1 MVRIINRLAVIIW
14 CVTSFSLADAA
25 SRCQK
30 RLVHVSSLKALDSIW
45 SEAEAGKN
53 SFVHE
58 RKNAVLGSGE
68 ELKSVYLEAVDSAEV
83 KIKSRVQAILN
94 EVARG
99 GIASFGGVDALIVG
113 AGAQTSNFVGGAVD
127 ALRTVRKDESGKL
140 GSTGGRFSI
149 SQTTRFP
156 RILVASPDGVAPALR
171 LSPSAAQVPV
181 IWRRGPLKKIEM
193 GKDPFPF
200 PGSPFRTVD
209 LLGLSEKR
217 VGSDTLPRSGFI
229 SPGVY
234 ESKGPK
240 LPELNPW
247 HPLFR
252 LDYHSEKGELS
263 APEAGLLFFDNER
276 LYEQTLLTLDES
288 GIPLLDQ
295 TTVTSISWDF
305 NSQIAEVVTGQG
317 LTIQARSVILETG
330 LRAPRIP
337 FQDLKSRRLLDR
349 QSTDFRTGQM
359 PLSFGIDSDVYLA
372 AQQEGR
378 SFLDRIRTEKILI
391 IGDGNESR
399 NLIEYILG
407 LDPRKPESA
416 GLANLGQYK
425 GSIVW
430 AGKVFGNEFGFLS
443 DLRLSSGLAKV
454 RDEPLIYSRYSRL
467 AGAIETNK
475 LQPIYP
481 DVETV
486 SQQLFGGYIVG
497 FSDGSTGNFD
507 NVFVAAGSEDRTPDV
522 LRTISHGARLVPVMA
537 RIAEKSESEN
547 HGEEVQVA
555 AQVEIPVNGGQFQLL
570 PIYLVGEA
578 MVRHISPG
586 ANDRLE
592 EVGPYPDSYVDTNRF
607 SLANL
612 AYRSWQFGRK
622 WSLLLNQ
629 PSSP

>member
-1 MVRIINRLAVIIW
+1 MVSVIKRLTIVIGF
-14 CVTSFSLADAA
+14 VLAFSLAHAA

-30 RLVHVSSLKALDSIW
+30 RMVHAPDLKVLGSIW
-45 SEAEAGKN
+45 REAEAGKN
-53 SFVHE
+53 SMVHE
-58 RKNAVLGSGE
+58 KRSAVLGSGKD
-68 ELKSVYLEAVDSAEV
+68 LKSVYLQAVGSAEV
-83 KIKSRVQAILN
+83 KIQLMAVAILN
-94 EVARG
+94 EIG
-99 GIASFGGVDALIVG
+99 KGSIASFGGVDALIVG
-113 AGAQTSNFVGGAVD
+113 AGAQTSNFVSGAVD
-127 ALRTVRKDESGKL
+127 AWRAVRKDEL
-140 GSTGGRFSI
+140 GTTGSQFLN

-171 LSPSAAQVPV
+171 LSPSATQVPV
-181 IWRRGPLKKIEM
+181 IWRRGPMRKIEM

-200 PGSPFRTVD
+200 PGSLFRTAD
-209 LLGLSEKR
+209 LLGLSEKGVESDAVPR
-217 VGSDTLPRSGFI
+217 AGFLLPGIYEVRGS
-229 SPGVY
+229 
-234 ESKGPK
+234 K

-252 LDYHSEKGELS
+252 RDYQSGNVELS
-263 APEAGLLFFDNER
+263 APEAGLLFFDDQR
-276 LYEQTLLTLDES
+276 IYEQTLLSLDAS
-288 GIPLLDQ
+288 GIPLMDK

-305 NSQIAEVVTGQG
+305 SSQTAQVVTGQG
-317 LTIQARSVILETG
+317 VTIQAGSVILETG
-330 LRAPRIP
+330 LRAAKIP
-337 FQDLKSRRLLDR
+337 FQDQKSLRLLDR
-349 QSTDFRTGQM
+349 SSTDFRRGQI
-359 PLSFGIDSDVYLA
+359 PLSFGTDSDVYLA

-378 SFLDRIRTEKILI
+378 SFLDRIRTERTLI
-391 IGDGNESR
+391 IGDGSESR

-443 DLRLSSGLAKV
+443 DLRLSSGLAEV
-454 RDEPLIYSRYSRL
+454 RGEPLNYSRYSRL

-475 LQPIYP
+475 LQPIFP

-486 SQQLFGGYIVG
+486 SQQLFGGYTVR

-507 NVFVAAGSEDRTPDV
+507 DVFVAAGSQDRTPDV
-522 LRTISHGARLVPVMA
+522 LRTISHGARLVPVMG
-537 RIAEKSESEN
+537 RIPSNSESEN
-547 HGEEVQVA
+547 RGEEVQVA
-555 AQVEIPVNGGQFQLL
+555 AQVEVPVNGGQFQQL

-578 MVRHISPG
+578 MVRHVPAGLNERAEI
-586 ANDRLE
+586 
-592 EVGPYPDSYVDTNRF
+592 VGPYPDSFVDANSY
-607 SLANL
+607 SLTNL

>member
-1 MVRIINRLAVIIW
+1 MVSILNRLAITIW
-14 CVTSFSLADAA
+14 CITAFSLADAG
-25 SRCQK
+25 SRCRR
-30 RLVHVSSLKALDSIW
+30 RLVHAPSLKGLESIW
-45 SEAEAGKN
+45 REAEDRKN
-53 SFVHE
+53 TTAHE
-58 RKNAVLGSGE
+58 KRNAVLGSGE
-68 ELKSVYLEAVDSAEV
+68 DLESVYLQAVVSSEV
-83 KIKSRVQAILN
+83 KIKLRADAILN
-94 EVARG
+94 EVATG
-99 GIASFGGVDALIVG
+99 DIASFGGVDALIVG

-127 ALRTVRKDESGKL
+127 ALRTARGDEWGTT
-140 GSTGGRFSI
+140 GSQLSI
-149 SQTTRFP
+149 PQANRFP

-171 LSPSAAQVPV
+171 LSPSATQIPV
-181 IWRRGPLKKIEM
+181 IWRRGPLKRIEI

-217 VGSDTLPRSGFI
+217 VGSDALPRAGFLL
-229 SPGVY
+229 PGIY
-234 ESKGPK
+234 EVRGPK
-240 LPELNPW
+240 LPEFNPW

-252 LDYHSEKGELS
+252 RDYQSDKGELS
-263 APEAGLLFFDNER
+263 APEAGLLFFDNHR
-276 LYEQTLLTLDES
+276 LYEQTLLTFDES

-295 TTVTSISWDF
+295 TTVTSISWNF
-305 NSQIAEVVTGQG
+305 NSQTAQVVTGQG

-330 LRAPRIP
+330 LRVPRIP

-349 QSTDFRTGQM
+349 QSTDFRNGQM
-359 PLSFGIDSDVYLA
+359 PLSFGTDLDVYLA

-378 SFLDRIRTEKILI
+378 SFLDRIRTERILI
-391 IGDGNESR
+391 IGDGSESR

-407 LDPRKPESA
+407 LNPRKPESA

-425 GSIVW
+425 GSVVW

-454 RDEPLIYSRYSRL
+454 RDEPLNYSRYSRL

-486 SQQLFGGYIVG
+486 SQQLFGGYTVR

-507 NVFVAAGSEDRTPDV
+507 DVFVAAGSQDRTPDV
-522 LRTISHGARLVPVMA
+522 LRTISHGARLVPVMG
-537 RIAEKSESEN
+537 RIPSNSESEN

-555 AQVEIPVNGGQFQLL
+555 AQVEVPVNGGQFQLL

-578 MVRHISPG
+578 MVGHIPPG
-586 ANDRLE
+586 LNERSE
-592 EVGPYPDSYVDTNRF
+592 EVGPHPDSFFDPNRY

-612 AYRSWQFGRK
+612 AHRSWQFGRN
-622 WSLLLNQ
+622 WSLLLNR